1 MNRLQLT
8 KRVKDLN
15 RAIRTARSYIG
26 FQLSDNQ
33 SKDEQIATL
42 TSEVETLNTAVADL
56 SSSNDAIVAERDAS
70 RILYCE
76 YDNSVYTKEEIAAQ
90 QGWEYLYDSEL
101 PLP

>member
-15 RAIRTARSYIG
+15 RAIRTAKSYIG

-42 TSEVETLNTAVADL
+42 TSEVETLNTSVSDL
-56 SSSNDAIVAERDAS
+56 LSENNALVTERDAS

-76 YDNSVYTKEEIAAQ
+76 YDNSVYTKEQIAAQ
-90 QGWEYLYDSEL
+90 QGWEYLYEL